1 MRRGINH
8 KRINF
13 TLDQETI
20 ALLNKYKEW
29 GTPHSVH
36 VRRCVKAYE
45 NRKGGRAVEHSDSQ
59 DVEETWYEL

>member
-13 TLDQETI
+13 TLDPETI

-29 GTPHSVH
+29 GTPYSVH

-45 NRKGGRAVEHSDSQ
+45 FRKSGRAQHSESQ
-59 DVEETWYEL
+59 DVEETWYEID